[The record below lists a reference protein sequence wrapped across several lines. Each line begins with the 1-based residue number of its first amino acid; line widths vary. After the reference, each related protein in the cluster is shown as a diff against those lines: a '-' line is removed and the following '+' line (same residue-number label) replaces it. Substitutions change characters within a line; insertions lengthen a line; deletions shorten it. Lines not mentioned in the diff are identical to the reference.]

1 MNEMFYEY
9 LKIVKVLVGYK
20 YSAAI
25 ENVLDNVL
33 YLLNKVYNLNSNE
46 IDKLRENIHDLFK
59 IDSYNAYKM
68 ALSINDPER
77 KELLRNANMYVE
89 ILANKSN
96 VSIDFCEKE
105 FKDIVNQLSLKNNFL
120 DYKRFQGILYYLGVI
135 YNKSEEAAIKIL
147 KFTAVRGDLISIRL
161 LSVIDSVNKDKYNEL
176 ENALTQIYEGLVI
189 DLDELK
195 CSDKVKK
202 LCRLILITKNE
213 IDNSQDRPNQKYS
226 VIDKH
231 SKEKEALD
239 LLNGVERTVKRI
251 GF

>member
-1 MNEMFYEY
+1 MW
-9 LKIVKVLVGYK
+9 
-20 YSAAI
+20 
-25 ENVLDNVL
+25 
-33 YLLNKVYNLNSNE
+33 
-46 IDKLRENIHDLFK
+46 
-59 IDSYNAYKM
+59 
-68 ALSINDPER
+68 
-77 KELLRNANMYVE
+77 
-89 ILANKSN
+89 
-96 VSIDFCEKE
+96 KE

-213 IDNSQDRPNQKYS
+213 IDNSQDRPNQK
-226 VIDKH
+226 
-231 SKEKEALD
+231 
-239 LLNGVERTVKRI
+239 
-251 GF
+251 

>member
-33 YLLNKVYNLNSNE
+33 YLLNTVYNLNSNE

>member
-33 YLLNKVYNLNSNE
+33 YLLNKVYNLNDKE

-96 VSIDFCEKE
+96 ISNDFCEKE
-105 FKDIVNQLSLKNNFL
+105 FKDIVNQLSLRNNFL
-120 DYKRFQGILYYLGVI
+120 EYKRLQGILYYLGVI
-135 YNKSEEAAIKIL
+135 YNKSEEAATKIL

-161 LSVIDSVNKDKYNEL
+161 LSVIDSANKDKYNEL
-176 ENALTQIYEGLVI
+176 EDALTQIYEGLVI

-195 CSDKVKK
+195 CSEKIKK
-202 LCRLILITKNE
+202 LCRLILIIKNE

>member
-96 VSIDFCEKE
+96 VSIDFCEEE

-161 LSVIDSVNKDKYNEL
+161 LGVIDSVNKDKYNEL

>member
-161 LSVIDSVNKDKYNEL
+161 LSVIDSINKDKYNEL